1 MKILYHDFTVLSI
14 KIRFFTIFNTKLNYI
29 KKYVKTVD
37 KIYIL
42 WYNLKMVRLFDAK
55 SRLSTAKT
63 LIAVDI
69 KSIGR
74 YKNGKRNQFL

>member
-1 MKILYHDFTVLSI
+1 MRILYHDFTVLSI
-14 KIRFFTIFNTKLNYI
+14 KIRFFTTLNTKLKYI

-37 KIYIL
+37 KTYIL
-42 WYNLKMVRLFDAK
+42 WYNSKMVRLFDAK
-55 SRLSTAKT
+55 SRLSTAKNV
-63 LIAVDI
+63 IAVDI